1 MRVRLVA
8 MTLAVAGVCLFA
20 GSQLPAPAE
29 PQQQAEAIDFDVLRA
44 QAQAA
49 LTALQQSRE
58 ARVAS
63 VAASDA
69 SSTGQESHRA
79 TGVVGQPFDRRL
91 VKRFQ
96 LFSI

>member
-29 PQQQAEAIDFDVLRA
+29 PQQQAEAIDFDALRA

-49 LTALQQSRE
+49 LTALQQSHE

-63 VAASDA
+63 LAA
-69 SSTGQESHRA
+69 
-79 TGVVGQPFDRRL
+79 F
-91 VKRFQ
+91 
-96 LFSI
+96 

>member
-20 GSQLPAPAE
+20 ALQLPAPAE
-29 PQQQAEAIDFDVLRA
+29 PQQQAEAIDFDALHA

-49 LTALQQSRE
+49 LTSLQQSRD

-63 VAASDA
+63 VA
-69 SSTGQESHRA
+69 STA
-79 TGVVGQPFDRRL
+79 F
-91 VKRFQ
+91 
-96 LFSI
+96 

>member
-20 GSQLPAPAE
+20 GSATAGACE
-29 PQQQAEAIDFDVLRA
+29 PQQQAEAIDFDALRA

-49 LTALQQSRE
+49 LTSLQQSRE

-63 VAASDA
+63 VA
-69 SSTGQESHRA
+69 STA
-79 TGVVGQPFDRRL
+79 F
-91 VKRFQ
+91 
-96 LFSI
+96 